1 VACPFLVPISITSL
15 KESNNSSLSFSLNC
29 TTAGSPATTVMWT
42 KDGTLLLPSSQIST
56 SQKLRSTLNSVYD
69 NLLTIF
75 AEPMEVIGNYTCT
88 VNNSVSAIVQET
100 VTFKG

>member
-1 VACPFLVPISITSL
+1 
-15 KESNNSSLSFSLNC
+15 
-29 TTAGSPATTVMWT
+29 MWT